1 MNPTVDNPAVEGVA
15 AEDTAAEDTAPER
28 AGAPGRPLV
37 SVIIPNHNYART
49 LPLCLRAVTEQ
60 SYPHIEI
67 IVVDD
72 GSTDDSPRIAEEF
85 PCTLVR
91 TANAGVSA
99 ARNTGVRHSTGSVL
113 FFLDSDIALRPD
125 AVERAVDLLESDPD
139 IGFVCGNYDDVPLID
154 DGWVERYK
162 VLHGHHWRRRTA
174 GDVRAAYFSLG
185 AMPRAVYDRAG
196 PLDET
201 LRDTEDVEYGARL
214 APLARVVLDP
224 AIVGRHDDDDRLGV
238 LLRKQYR
245 RSVPLVALF
254 ADRGRA
260 RPGLSDTA
268 HQPLAVA
275 GTALIGAGLLG
286 AAVRPRAGAAVAG
299 AGLGLFAVAERGMLR
314 LLRERAGGRALPAMA
329 ALHLMTHATTG
340 AAALVGA
347 GRWAL
352 SPAFRRRYRN
362 PDTGTGTGEGG

>member
-1 MNPTVDNPAVEGVA
+1 DPAADPA
-15 AEDTAAEDTAPER
+15 ATPDGAALADTAATE
-28 AGAPGRPLV
+28 RPLV

-49 LPLCLRAVTEQ
+49 LPLCLRAVAEQ
-60 SYPHIEI
+60 SYPRVEI
-67 IVVDD
+67 VVVDD

-91 TANAGVSA
+91 TSNAGVSA
-99 ARNTGVRHSTGSVL
+99 ARNTGVRHSTGSIL

-125 AVERAVDLLESDPD
+125 AVERAVDLLESDPR

-185 AMPRAVYDRAG
+185 AMPRAMYERAG

-224 AIVGRHDDDDRLGV
+224 AIVGRHDDDDRIGV

-254 ADRGRA
+254 ADRHRA
-260 RPGLSDTA
+260 RPDLSDTA
-268 HQPLAVA
+268 HRPLAVA

-286 AAVRPRAGAAVAG
+286 AAVRPRAGAATIG
-299 AGLGLFAVAERGMLR
+299 AGLGLFAVAERKMLR
-314 LLRERAGGRALPAMA
+314 LLRDRAGGRALPAMA

-352 SPAFRRRYRN
+352 SPSFRRRYRN
-362 PDTGTGTGEGG
+362 PDTGTGTGTGEGG